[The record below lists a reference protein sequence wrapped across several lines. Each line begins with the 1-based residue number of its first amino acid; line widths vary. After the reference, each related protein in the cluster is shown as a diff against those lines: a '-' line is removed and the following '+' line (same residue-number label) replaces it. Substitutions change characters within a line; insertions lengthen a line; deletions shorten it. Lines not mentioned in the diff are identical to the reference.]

1 MPLAE
6 EEEGEYVGPEV
17 GGAVYLHA
25 PLVELLTALILAK
38 HLFEYVN
45 PSQPDKINI
54 LSNMSMDKL
63 STIHLSSVGNLTA
76 DWVIF

>member
-45 PSQPDKINI
+45 PSQPDEVKIR
-54 LSNMSMDKL
+54 
-63 STIHLSSVGNLTA
+63 
-76 DWVIF
+76 